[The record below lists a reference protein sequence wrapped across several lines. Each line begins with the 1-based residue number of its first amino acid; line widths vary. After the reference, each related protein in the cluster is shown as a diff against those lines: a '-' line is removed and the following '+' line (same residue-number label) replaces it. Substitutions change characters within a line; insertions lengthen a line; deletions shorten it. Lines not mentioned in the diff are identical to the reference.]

1 VFFTERG
8 RPVTDSFFHLFSPLT
23 IGPLTVKNRV
33 FSTGHM
39 TMMIDGGVPND
50 DFVAYHEAR
59 AAGGAG
65 LIITEAA
72 RIHSSTSTSGLAID
86 G

>member
-1 VFFTERG
+1 M
-8 RPVTDSFFHLFSPLT
+8 TDNFAHLFSPRT
-23 IGPLTVKNRV
+23 IGPLTVKNCIS
-33 FSTGHM
+33 STGHM

-50 DFVAYHEAR
+50 DFVAYHAAR

-72 RIHSSTSTSGLAID
+72 RVHASTSTRPSGLAPSTSMRSSS
-86 G
+86 